1 MTIGGCLSESRAFT
15 AIYVSVAISYLGV
28 GLVAPLIAI
37 VLSEHGA
44 NSLVVGLVGTTMFAA
59 FTVGSFPIGK
69 AVDRFG
75 PKPILIGGLI
85 VYGVSILLFAL
96 IESVALF
103 FVVRAVEGFGAA
115 GISVATETMINKLSR
130 PDERA
135 RRMSYYALSVGLGWA
150 FGPLAGG
157 LLFGVRPELPF
168 FAGFAFSLLAA
179 LLAAGFI
186 PVTASSLHQTAHQ
199 SGLIGKL
206 IVPISAG
213 ALYGYLMSS
222 LVTLF
227 PLYLKNIQI
236 EERQMGG
243 ILTAVIGGTLI
254 SQVPIGR
261 AADRFGKRRTLLA
274 CSLVLACM
282 FALMATHTDWRMF
295 LLTGAITGA
304 MAGSL
309 YPIGLAIIGGLVSG
323 ASMGAATSMFSLA
336 FGIGSLVGPAI
347 SGLAMDHLGN
357 KWLFYL
363 PASLVVAFVLEL
375 SLLYRRKSPRTSE

>member
-1 MTIGGCLSESRAFT
+1 
-15 AIYVSVAISYLGV
+15 VAISYLGV

-44 NSLVVGLVGTTMFAA
+44 NSLIVGLVGTTMFAA

-103 FVVRAVEGFGAA
+103 FAVRAVEGIGAA

-157 LLFGVRPELPF
+157 LLFGVRAQLPF

-179 LLAAGFI
+179 ILAAGFI
-186 PVTASSLHQTAHQ
+186 PATSSSSHHAEHQ
-199 SGLIGKL
+199 SGLAGKL

-213 ALYGYLMSS
+213 ALYGYMMSS

-227 PLYLKNIQI
+227 PLYLKNINI
-236 EERQMGG
+236 EERQMGS

-261 AADRFGKRRTLLA
+261 AADRFGKRRTLLVS
-274 CSLVLACM
+274 SLVLASM
-282 FALMATHTDWRMF
+282 FALMASHTDWRSF

-323 ASMGAATSMFSLA
+323 KKLGAATSMFSLA

-347 SGLAMDHLGN
+347 SGLSMDHLGN

-363 PASLVVAFVLEL
+363 PALLVLAFVVEL
-375 SLLYRRKSPRTSE
+375 SLLYRRKPARTAE